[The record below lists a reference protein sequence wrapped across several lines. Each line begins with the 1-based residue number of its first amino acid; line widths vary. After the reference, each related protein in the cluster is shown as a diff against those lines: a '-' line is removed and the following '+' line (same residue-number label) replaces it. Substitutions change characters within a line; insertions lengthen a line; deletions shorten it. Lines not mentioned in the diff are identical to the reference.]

1 MFRNVAFVVVYIAL
15 LVLAAASTQAAQY
28 GTAEEAKAMLDR
40 AVAEVKEDKARA
52 LDMFNKGEAGFK
64 GRDLMSG
71 APTPRILTAHPT
83 NKGKELRDIEG
94 QHGDLF
100 SCLV

>member
-40 AVAEVKEDKARA
+40 AVAAVKEDKAKA
-52 LDMFNKGEAGFK
+52 LDMFNRGEGGFK
-64 GRDLMSG
+64 DRRRHCFTDQPWRTNVVDCLICRGGLGIIIREG
-71 APTPRILTAHPT
+71 A
-83 NKGKELRDIEG
+83 
-94 QHGDLF
+94 
-100 SCLV
+100 